1 VRAEALQPSHGTG
14 AVAAT
19 IADEPTTERGQERS
33 GGKGTGDG
41 IDARLDEIE
50 WALHRWFWPGRVLLL
65 RRRSTSPSQPAVEK
79 TVGKWRVSRVQV
91 VRTIFS
97 IHS

>member
-14 AVAAT
+14 AVAAA

-41 IDARLDEIE
+41 IDARLDETE
-50 WALHRWFWPGRVLLL
+50 WALHRSFWPTVTPTASPTALPLCRV
-65 RRRSTSPSQPAVEK
+65 SQN
-79 TVGKWRVSRVQV
+79 VGKRRVSGVQV